1 MGEDWGGVKRPP
13 FATQAKLRT
22 FLLSWIVNDIKCTH
36 WLQTPKIGAR
46 IVIAGPED
54 PNGGAE
60 PPPAAS
66 RAETLSYLCEIIYDL
81 KLMADNAG
89 YKTLGAVLG
98 AALIEA
104 RAQGKDAKP

>member
-22 FLLSWIVNDIKCTH
+22 ILLSWIVNDIKCIQ
-36 WLQTPKIGAR
+36 WLQTRKIGAH

-54 PNGGAE
+54 PNGGARL
-60 PPPAAS
+60 PPAAD

-89 YKTLGAVLG
+89 YKTLAAILA
-98 AALIEA
+98 AALVEA
-104 RAQGKDAKP
+104 RVQGKDAKP